1 MRNSEVSRHFF
12 SPFSLEIDKMEHLVL
27 INFEKD
33 TDEYY
38 NVFELQQ
45 AVGHDNIKRFL
56 VIAYRKDG
64 KADIYHQPEY
74 PFASQSSILNDVSFF
89 EVPMDDLQF
98 RIDPDEIFLK
108 FSFTDKL
115 GRQILVELN
124 EKSRSKKE
132 PFFLLA
138 PVGVVSKKPTVLP
151 VYSLY
156 EMSFTQ
162 RKHTRI
168 SINIDNKSH
177 KPDKF
182 FLPIDGARNYF
193 SRYSLDTFNVDL
205 NRNFEGILNPVITEY
220 PDKAYQ
226 NGVHYELASNNGSFE
241 ICRIKTQNV
250 KHELSI
256 DFTPHFPDITN
267 LADLITLNG
276 EFRITTDHTKGNL
289 SGNYI
294 VNREANL
301 VTIKLHPKNGWQ
313 PNETRF
319 LLRLLY
325 KMVKIFRDW
334 PASYV
339 WEAQINLDNP
349 TEPYMKSSWK
359 RV

>member
-1 MRNSEVSRHFF
+1 MGNLEVSRHFF
-12 SPFSLEIDKMEHLVL
+12 SPFSLEIDKMEHLIL

-33 TDEYY
+33 ADKYY

-45 AVGHDNIKRFL
+45 AVCQDNTKRFL

-98 RIDPDEIFLK
+98 RINADELFFK
-108 FSFTDKL
+108 FSFTDKF

-124 EKSRSKKE
+124 EKNRSKKE

-138 PVGVVSKKPTVLP
+138 PVGEVSKIPTVLP

-168 SINIDNKSH
+168 SIKIDNKSH

-182 FLPIDGARNYF
+182 ILPIDGARNYF

-205 NRNFEGILNPVITEY
+205 NRNFDGRLIPVIPEY
-220 PDKAYQ
+220 PDKANQ
-226 NGVHYELASNNGSFE
+226 NGVHYELACNNDNYE
-241 ICRIKTQNV
+241 ICRIKTQNS

-256 DFTPHFPDITN
+256 DFTPPFPDVTH
-267 LADLITLNG
+267 LADMTTLNG

-289 SGNYI
+289 RGNYMAK
-294 VNREANL
+294 REANL
-301 VTIKLHPKNGWQ
+301 VTTTLHPNNGWQ
-313 PNETRF
+313 PNETRL

-325 KMVKIFRDW
+325 KMVNIFRNW

-349 TEPYMKSSWK
+349 TEPYMQSSWK